1 MKRLYWYTLRN
12 FTGPLIVTFC
22 VSMFVL
28 FMQSMWLYFDD
39 IIGKGLETPV
49 IIELLSYFL
58 ITLLPMGVPLS
69 VLLASLMAF
78 GNMSERLEL
87 LSIKAA
93 GVSLLRIMTPTI
105 ILVSAISLTMLY
117 FNHAVFPETY
127 RKMRVLMWDVKR
139 AKPELA
145 FRNNVF
151 NTEIEGF
158 TVKIGDKDNE
168 TGMLKDV
175 LIYDTR
181 DVDAIMVTLADSGT
195 MKTTEDEK
203 YIILSLYNGRTY
215 GEIRDKK
222 SKKRGNNSPEPFR
235 RDTFE
240 MQTVLIELAQNFSRS
255 NDESAK
261 SQYFSKNLT
270 ELRYS
275 VDSINKIE
283 EDKSRDF
290 FKFKARYNYKL
301 EDNTGIILPEPAIF
315 GTKQL
320 MTNFDSI
327 FISMGKDR
335 QIAAINQSVAGVRR
349 FKNEILERRKESESI
364 MYQSRRHLYELHHKF
379 SLGILSLLLFF
390 IGAPL
395 GAIVRKG
402 GLGLPVVISVLFFIT
417 YYIVDNIGKHSTV
430 DGGSAAWYG
439 AWLSSMVLLP
449 IGIFLTRQATTDSVI
464 MNIENYA
471 MILKRYTIK
480 KYKKKQHGE
489 GNRS

>member
-39 IIGKGLETPV
+39 IIGKGLETVV
-49 IIELLSYFL
+49 IFELLSYFL

-93 GVSLLRIMTPTI
+93 GVSLLRIMTPVI
-105 ILVSAISLTMLY
+105 VLVLLISLSMLY

-158 TVKIGDKDNE
+158 TVQIGDKNTE
-168 TGMLKDV
+168 TGMLKEV

-181 DVDAIMVTLADSGT
+181 DADAIMVTLADSGT

-203 YIILSLYNGRTY
+203 YIVLTLYDGRTY
-215 GEIRDKK
+215 GEIRDTKK
-222 SKKRGNNSPEPFR
+222 KQRKSNSPEPFR

-240 MQTVLIELAQNFSRS
+240 VQTVLIELAQNFNRS

-261 SQYFSKNLT
+261 SMYFAKNFT

-275 VDSINKIE
+275 VDSINNIE
-283 EDKSRDF
+283 ETKSQDF
-290 FKFKARYNYKL
+290 YQFKARYHYKL
-301 EDNTGIILPEPAIF
+301 EDPEVALLPELASE
-315 GTKQL
+315 KAQQL
-320 MTNFDSI
+320 MVNFDSV
-327 FISMGKDR
+327 FISLGKDR
-335 QIAAINQSVAGVRR
+335 QISAINQSVAGVRR
-349 FKNEILERRKESESI
+349 LKNEILERQKESESI
-364 MYQSRRHLYELHHKF
+364 LYQSRRHLYELHHKY
-379 SLGILSLLLFF
+379 SLGFLSLLLFF

-449 IGIFLTRQATTDSVI
+449 IGVFLTRQATTDSVI
-464 MNIENYA
+464 MNIENYM
-471 MILKRYTIK
+471 MIFKRYTTK
-480 KYKKKQHGE
+480 KYKTKKNG
-489 GNRS
+489 

>member
-151 NTEIEGF
+151 NTEIE
-158 TVKIGDKDNE
+158 
-168 TGMLKDV
+168 
-175 LIYDTR
+175 
-181 DVDAIMVTLADSGT
+181 SG
-195 MKTTEDEK
+195 
-203 YIILSLYNGRTY
+203 R
-215 GEIRDKK
+215 
-222 SKKRGNNSPEPFR
+222 
-235 RDTFE
+235 
-240 MQTVLIELAQNFSRS
+240 SRC
-255 NDESAK
+255 
-261 SQYFSKNLT
+261 
-270 ELRYS
+270 
-275 VDSINKIE
+275 
-283 EDKSRDF
+283 
-290 FKFKARYNYKL
+290 
-301 EDNTGIILPEPAIF
+301 
-315 GTKQL
+315 
-320 MTNFDSI
+320 
-327 FISMGKDR
+327 
-335 QIAAINQSVAGVRR
+335 
-349 FKNEILERRKESESI
+349 
-364 MYQSRRHLYELHHKF
+364 
-379 SLGILSLLLFF
+379 
-390 IGAPL
+390 
-395 GAIVRKG
+395 
-402 GLGLPVVISVLFFIT
+402 
-417 YYIVDNIGKHSTV
+417 
-430 DGGSAAWYG
+430 
-439 AWLSSMVLLP
+439 
-449 IGIFLTRQATTDSVI
+449 
-464 MNIENYA
+464 
-471 MILKRYTIK
+471 
-480 KYKKKQHGE
+480 
-489 GNRS
+489 